1 MGVGWLVWIPAFA
14 GMTSGGWLRLVGVI
28 GGAGLSESFSGR
40 GRALYYLGELEMHL
54 CLRE

>member
-1 MGVGWLVWIPAFA
+1 
-14 GMTSGGWLRLVGVI
+14 MTGGGRSGLAGVI
-28 GGAGLSESFSGR
+28 GSAGLSESFSGR